1 MERKLTCIVCPI
13 GCEITVKAEGKTL
26 VSVEG
31 NSCRRGYEYAVS
43 ECTAPVRTLTTTAAT
58 EDGKIVSVKTDR
70 PVPKELLFPC
80 MRQIRTLRVPSGV
93 KAGDIVLQNIQN
105 TGADV
110 VVTRGGEE

>member
-13 GCEITVKAEGKTL
+13 GCEITAKIEGNAL

-31 NSCRRGYEYAVS
+31 NTCKRGYEYAHS

-70 PVPKELLFPC
+70 PIPKDSLFRCMKQICALCVPADAK
-80 MRQIRTLRVPSGV
+80 I
-93 KAGDIVLQNIQN
+93 GDIVLQNIQN
-105 TGADV
+105 TGANV
-110 VVTRGGEE
+110 VVTRGSEE